1 MWQRKRL
8 FVLFVPVIAA
18 LVAIRMSNGP
28 NGDWPVYLGDKAA
41 SHYSSLNQI
50 DKENV
55 GTLQVAWTYSTG
67 DLPDG
72 DRSQIQCN
80 PIIVG
85 GVLYGTSPQL
95 KLFALNAATGEEMW
109 TFDPFTVSEA
119 TEIAMS
125 HGVNRGVVYWEDGGD
140 KRILYSAGN
149 YLYAIDAESGK
160 VVSSFGV
167 NGRVDM
173 REGLGWEDI
182 GGRFVLSN
190 TPGVVYENLL
200 ILGMRLSEGPDA
212 APGPVRAYDVR
223 TGQLAWTFNTIPRP
237 GEFGNDTWPEEAWKT
252 VGGANAW
259 TGMTVDEERGLVFV
273 PTGSA
278 AFDFYGGNRHG
289 ENLFANS
296 LLALNAETG
305 ERVWHFQFVH
315 HDIWDRDL
323 PASPNLVTINRDG
336 ETIDAVA
343 QITKSGHVFV
353 FDRETGEPIF
363 PIEEV
368 PVPPSTIPGE
378 QAWPTQPLPVR
389 PAPFSRQRFDEED
402 VTNISPEA
410 HTDVLDRLRK
420 LRSDG
425 QFVPPSFEGS
435 IIFPGLDGGGE
446 WGGAA
451 FDPASGM
458 LYVNG
463 NEMAWI
469 LQLVPVEQSD
479 DQMVSAGEDLFLRN
493 CAQCHGTDRSGD
505 EAGQYPSLLT
515 VEEKFQPAEVMQ
527 LLQTGKG
534 FMPSFQQLSESD
546 RNAIVNFLY
555 GVHEEMKE
563 PTGGVEEAGEH
574 TIPKLPYVFGGYE
587 RFLDPDGYPA
597 VKPPWG
603 TLNAINLNRG
613 EIAWSVRLGEFPEL
627 TARGI
632 PPTGTEN
639 YGGPA
644 VTAGGLIFIGATKD
658 EMFRAFDKDTGEVL
672 WETKLPAGGYA
683 APSTYMVDGKQ
694 YVVIAAGGGKMGT
707 KSGDTYVA
715 YALPD

>member
-1 MWQRKRL
+1 ML
-8 FVLFVPVIAA
+8 AIAA
-18 LVAIRMSNGP
+18 LVAIRMSDEADE
-28 NGDWPVYLGDKAA
+28 DWPVYLGDKAA
-41 SHYSSLNQI
+41 SHYSGLTQI
-50 DKENV
+50 NKQNV
-55 GTLQVAWTYSTG
+55 GELQVAWTYSTG
-67 DLPDG
+67 DLPEG

-80 PIIVG
+80 PIVVD
-85 GVLYGTSPQL
+85 GVLYGTSPRL
-95 KLFALNAATGEEMW
+95 KLFALDAATGTEKW
-109 TFDPFTVSEA
+109 TFDPFSVSEA
-119 TEIAMS
+119 SEVAIWA
-125 HGVNRGVVYWEDGGD
+125 GVNRGVVYWKDGRD
-140 KRILYSAGN
+140 RRILFTAGN
-149 YLYAIDAESGK
+149 YLFAVDATSGQLI
-160 VVSSFGV
+160 SGFGE
-167 NGRVDM
+167 NGRVDL
-173 REGLGWEDI
+173 RKGLGWEDI

-190 TPGVVYENLL
+190 TPGVIYKNLL

-223 TGQLAWTFNTIPRP
+223 TGELTWTFNTIPRP
-237 GEFGNDTWPEEAWKT
+237 GEYGYDTWPKDAWKT

-289 ENLFANS
+289 QNLFANS

-336 ETIDAVA
+336 RRIDAVA

-378 QAWPTQPLPVR
+378 QAWPTQPLPVK
-389 PAPFSRQRFDEED
+389 PVPFSRQRLDEET
-402 VTNISPEA
+402 VTDLSPESRA
-410 HTDVLDRLRK
+410 YVLEQLRK
-420 LRSDG
+420 FRSDG

-469 LQLVPVEQSD
+469 LRLEPVEQSGER
-479 DQMVSAGEDLFLRN
+479 MVSVGEDLFLRN

-505 EAGQYPSLLT
+505 EAGQYPSLLM
-515 VEEKFQPAEVMQ
+515 VQEKFQQAEVMQ
-527 LLQTGKG
+527 LLQTGRG
-534 FMPSFQQLSESD
+534 FMPSFQQLSEDERS
-546 RNAIVNFLY
+546 AIVNFLF

-563 PTGGVEEAGEH
+563 PVGGDEDGGAH
-574 TIPKLPYVFGGYE
+574 PIPVLPYVFGGYE

-603 TLNAINLNRG
+603 TLNAIDLNRG
-613 EIAWSVRLGEFPEL
+613 EIAWTVPLGELPEL
-627 TARGI
+627 TAKGI

-639 YGGPA
+639 YGGPV
-644 VTAGGLIFIGATKD
+644 VTAGGLVFIGATKD

-683 APSTYMVDGKQ
+683 TPSTYMVDGRQ

-715 YALPD
+715 FALPE